1 MSNKLTFEEWKR
13 RLQDE
18 CYNSDCTTDC
28 AGCEFS
34 VDKLSAWNFAQ
45 AQEQK
50 EIENLQKEN
59 ESLKKKLEKAEEV
72 IRFYGDK
79 ENWLFTGMYCNT
91 GKHKITDR
99 MQAINGW
106 HDQHKSIV
114 NSDIENHS
122 DYLMFGGK
130 RARAYFKENDK

>member
-1 MSNKLTFEEWKR
+1 MSNKLTFDEWKR

-34 VDKLSAWNFAQ
+34 VDKLSAWNFCK

-50 EIENLQKEN
+50 EICELKKKVEELENRDINRIFHKSMMNIVE
-59 ESLKKKLEKAEEV
+59 LKKKLEKAEEV

-79 ENWLFTGMYCNT
+79 ENYHERNEDVFDY
-91 GKHKITDR
+91 IP
-99 MQAINGW
+99 
-106 HDQHKSIV
+106 
-114 NSDIENHS
+114 SDVSFENNCCH
-122 DYLMFGGK
+122 GGK
-130 RARAYFKENDK
+130 RARDYLKENV